1 MNAGIYTLVL
11 RLGEAKD
18 FEVGALGFIHF
29 SEGYLAYT
37 GSGRGPG
44 GLKRVDRHKKVMNGV
59 NPSRKW
65 HIDYLLPHTSL
76 VEVIISHTS
85 DDLECQIAAKI
96 GSQLP
101 SVPKFGCTDCKC
113 PSHLHYSNDI
123 DRVLDA
129 VLRAHNQ

>member
-1 MNAGIYTLVL
+1 VNVGIYTLVL

-18 FEVGALGFIHF
+18 FEVGALGLIHF
-29 SEGYLAYT
+29 PEGYFTYT
-37 GSGRGPG
+37 GSARGPG
-44 GLKRVDRHKKVMNGV
+44 GLKRVDRHKEVMNGV

-76 VEVIISHTS
+76 VDVIISHTS
-85 DDLECQIAAKI
+85 DDLECQIATKI

-101 SVPKFGCTDCKC
+101 AVPKFGSTDCKC

-123 DRVLDA
+123 DSVLDA
-129 VLRAHNQ
+129 VLRAHNL